1 MRALAVSGET
11 RVVGIFGHPIAHTRS
26 PAMHNAAFRA
36 LGLPYIYIPF
46 LVHPSDLRK
55 ATQSIRSLDLVGIN
69 VTVPHKEGILRYLDG
84 LSTEAKLCKAVNTVI
99 NRQGSLYGE
108 NTDSRGFLL
117 SLEERK
123 LSLRDREVVL
133 IGAGGAARA
142 VLVALVRAGSAQIT
156 VVNRTQAHAKKLAHT
171 YQSLE
176 QTIIHTASLDI
187 LGDAALLKRAAL
199 VVNSI
204 PLGLHGVAFPPF
216 DYSASPRDCL
226 FYDLVYQPEPTLFLQ
241 RASQARR
248 TTLDGRRMLLHQGA
262 LAFELWTQQPAPL
275 RVMSRALSHALRASS

>member
-36 LGLPYIYIPF
+36 LGLPYIYVPF
-46 LVHPSDLRK
+46 LVHPSDLGK

-84 LSTEAKLCKAVNTVI
+84 LSTEAKLCAAVNTVI

-117 SLEERK
+117 SLKERK
-123 LSLRDREVVL
+123 VSLRDREVVL

-156 VVNRTQAHAKKLAHT
+156 VVNRTQAHAKKLANT
-171 YQSLE
+171 YQSLG
-176 QTIIHTASLDI
+176 QAIIHTASLDI

-204 PLGLHGVAFPPF
+204 PLGLHGVAFPPL
-216 DYSASPRDCL
+216 DYRASPRGCL

-275 RVMSRALSHALRASS
+275 RVMSRALAHALRGSS